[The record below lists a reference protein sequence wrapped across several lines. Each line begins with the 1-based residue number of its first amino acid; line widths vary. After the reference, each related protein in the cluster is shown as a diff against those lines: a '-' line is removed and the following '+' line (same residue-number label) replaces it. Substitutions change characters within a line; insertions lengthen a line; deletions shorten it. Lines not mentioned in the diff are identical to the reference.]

1 MNATF
6 KGATFSD
13 RMKTSAE
20 AKKALLAKFKPKP
33 AIPDPMFEQREALR
47 LAELERVRAERAEA
61 KAAARRAA
69 EEAEAA
75 RRDALANDEAAQLEA
90 KRQERK
96 DRKAMLKADARAKR
110 EQRKASRN

>member
-33 AIPDPMFEQREALR
+33 TVQDPLFDQREAMR
-47 LAELERVRAERAEA
+47 QAELERVRTERAEA
-61 KAAARRAA
+61 KAAAQQAA

-75 RRDALANDEAAQLEA
+75 RREALANDEAAQLDA
-90 KRQERK
+90 KRAERK
-96 DRKAMLKADARAKR
+96 ERKAMLKADARAKR
-110 EQRKASRN
+110 EQKKASRN